1 MKLISGGHYAS
12 GFKISNHCQLPE
24 KMLLKLLIMVNF
36 RSFLR
41 LLLKHFPDLTAG

>member
-1 MKLISGGHYAS
+1 MKKVVIVG
-12 GFKISNHCQLPE
+12 CQLPE

>member
-1 MKLISGGHYAS
+1 MRISLYCEYE
-12 GFKISNHCQLPE
+12 IRDCQLPE

>member
-1 MKLISGGHYAS
+1 MEAIREKALI
-12 GFKISNHCQLPE
+12 CQLPE